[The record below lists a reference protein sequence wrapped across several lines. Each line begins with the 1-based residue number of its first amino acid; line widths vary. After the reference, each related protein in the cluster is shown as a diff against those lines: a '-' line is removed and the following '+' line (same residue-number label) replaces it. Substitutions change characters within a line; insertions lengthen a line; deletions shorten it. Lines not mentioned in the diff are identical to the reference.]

1 MKLAELNV
9 RFESLMKNAMALNKE
24 DYAKFMANIEMLKLK
39 YQTPKHQNRHPA
51 LNENNDSTFKKF
63 IDL

>member
-9 RFESLMKNAMALNKE
+9 RFESLIKNAMALSKE

-39 YQTPKHQNRHPA
+39 YQTPKHQNRHPD
-51 LNENNDSTFKKF
+51 LNENDDLTFKTF